1 MVAAGRLGRWNMDQ
15 FRVPQRK
22 IAVELTLAGARK
34 MAGETYA
41 PETGRGGEPGRLID
55 RLNDGRERFLP
66 VTHSS
71 GGALVS
77 KRSIIAVRLG
87 PGDAEREDCAG
98 EHERE
103 VRVEVLLEEGMTLE
117 GRVAYTL
124 PPDRCRLL
132 DYFNASSRFVALL
145 NPEGATLINTDRVVE
160 IRRPDDPGS
169 RD

>member
-1 MVAAGRLGRWNMDQ
+1 
-15 FRVPQRK
+15 
-22 IAVELTLAGARK
+22 
-34 MAGETYA
+34 
-41 PETGRGGEPGRLID
+41 
-55 RLNDGRERFLP
+55 
-66 VTHSS
+66 
-71 GGALVS
+71 
-77 KRSIIAVRLG
+77 
-87 PGDAEREDCAG
+87 
-98 EHERE
+98 
-103 VRVEVLLEEGMTLE
+103 LLEEGMTLE